1 MDQIPYCITSE
12 VKPPS
17 DGAGA
22 SAGVSLLFFIPL
34 EGRPGAICPR
44 SPATPLAV
52 HPQGGESC
60 GWGVK
65 HRKQDGGSRK
75 MNRKELEDSRGA
87 SWEKA
92 GERAARVRVPNV
104 KGKSVGSDG

>member
-17 DGAGA
+17 DGAGP

-34 EGRPGAICPR
+34 DGRPGAICPR

-52 HPQGGESC
+52 HPQGGDSC
-60 GWGVK
+60 GWWVK
-65 HRKQDGGSRK
+65 TQGAGWCFKEDEQEGARRFTRSKLGEGRREGSQGQGADCDRPVGGQ
-75 MNRKELEDSRGA
+75 
-87 SWEKA
+87 
-92 GERAARVRVPNV
+92 
-104 KGKSVGSDG
+104 